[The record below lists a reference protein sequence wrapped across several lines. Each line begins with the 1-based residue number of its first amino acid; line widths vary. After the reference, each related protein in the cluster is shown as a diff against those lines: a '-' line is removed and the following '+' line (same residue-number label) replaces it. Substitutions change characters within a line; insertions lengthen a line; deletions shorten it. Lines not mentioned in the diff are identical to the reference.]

1 MEQQG
6 VLRSW
11 NDEKGFGF
19 IRSTAACAR
28 TTWRLARRALGTTT
42 AAPQN
47 QKNLIPSGILADR
60 AGTPSLLVGSVRLQ
74 RTAVITTAK

>member
-1 MEQQG
+1 MEQEG

-19 IRSTAACAR
+19 IRSTAACGR

-47 QKNLIPSGILADR
+47 QKNLIPSGVLADR
-60 AGTPSLLVGSVRLQ
+60 TDASNLLVGSVRLQ
-74 RTAVITTAK
+74 RAAVITTAK